1 VHEAVEYDIDEVGIR
16 EEEDDALVIAF
27 VFAKLVVSSRWRGHS
42 LHLRRISG

>member
-1 VHEAVEYDIDEVGIR
+1 VHDVVEYDIDEVGIH

-27 VFAKLVVSSRWRGHS
+27 AFAKSVVSSRWRDHS